1 MIYFILSVIT
11 IFIIYYISLKEYRS
25 QHYMNKYKII
35 LGLFS
40 NFLDSAYQI
49 IYSEHLMIYTTNGTT
64 QIQKDQLETY
74 ERNFIKLTLELMGKQ
89 NKQRLIDFFGDEST
103 LIVNIL
109 MYFRQKLDQDE
120 LSKMIRT
127 ASNT

>member
-1 MIYFILSVIT
+1 
-11 IFIIYYISLKEYRS
+11 
-25 QHYMNKYKII
+25 MNKYKII